1 MMASNVE
8 SSETKT
14 DQCVEVNSNSS
25 EQPAKLNNDDERLCK
40 IFIGGLATETV
51 KESLRDYYSQF
62 GEVVDSVVMYD
73 LYTQR
78 SRCFGFITFANKEAV
93 DEAMNH
99 RPHIIDDK
107 KVDAKR
113 AVPRSEQTL
122 RGETNVSTNRLYVCG
137 ITEQLSEETLRDY
150 FNKFGHVE
158 KVSWILIGLEFKISD
173 EYCSGQA
180 YRKTSWFRI
189 HFDSVDKCVLYNKF
203 HNIDNHQCEVRKGLS
218 REQIARAE
226 QVNRDRV
233 ERYSRTRNFRYSAA
247 GPWREA
253 HDYKA
258 TWNRPADFNAQWYGT
273 NSWQPD
279 SSNYAIIYSQNPI
292 AGYSSYNGG
301 WSRAPWTNDTSIEC
315 QHNSS
320 SNSTSVPDRN
330 NDFSSNN

>member
-158 KVSWILIGLEFKISD
+158 KTNIVLDKHTGKPRGF
-173 EYCSGQA
+173 A
-180 YRKTSWFRI
+180 YVHFDD
-189 HFDSVDKCVLYNKF
+189 FDSVDKCVLYNKF

-233 ERYSRTRNFRYSAA
+233 ERYSRTRNFRYS